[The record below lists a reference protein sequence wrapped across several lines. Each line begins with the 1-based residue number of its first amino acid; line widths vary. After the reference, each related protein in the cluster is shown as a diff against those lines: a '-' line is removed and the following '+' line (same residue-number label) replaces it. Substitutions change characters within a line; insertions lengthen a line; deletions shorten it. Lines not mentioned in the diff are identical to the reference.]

1 MELKPE
7 KVWKLFEIEGFQILI
22 QLGYHDDGAEDKHHV
37 TISSPMNGVMV
48 AIALGFL
55 REELAQEAFD
65 GAEEGLALAAMRKY
79 AFRFIQ
85 GLDQDA

>member
-37 TISSPMNGVMV
+37 TISCPMNGVMV
-48 AIALGFL
+48 TISLTFP
-55 REELAQEAFD
+55 REELAQDAFD
-65 GAEEGLALAAMRKY
+65 GIEEGPALATMRKY
-79 AFRFIQ
+79 AFGFIQ
-85 GLDQDA
+85 GQDNG